1 MKKNRSIG
9 MVILIFLIFSVISL
23 LTNIINAVLPQ
34 VKDSYSLT
42 HGMAGLLPL
51 SFFIAYG
58 FMSIPSGMLVKVWNR
73 KAMLVFPFILAF
85 AAALVFGFFPRF
97 PVYLVSL
104 FSIGAGMAMLQVVIN
119 PVLRAAGGEEHFAAN
134 SIAAQMFFSGAGY
147 VGPQLYSYLV
157 TNLEKPAAEHDFF
170 ISLVA
175 KITPGDLSWVSIYWV
190 FAVITG
196 LMAAIL
202 SLLKIPEI
210 SLNEDEEVGAWD
222 THKKMFKNKT
232 VILYFFGIFAY
243 VGTEQGVGNWVSEFL
258 KVYHAVDPKTV
269 GADVVANLW
278 LLFAIGCLVGI
289 GVLKVFQSKHVL
301 KGTVIMALISLT
313 FGLFGSLSVAK
324 IAFPAVGFFFSAMW
338 PVIFSLALNSVPKEH
353 GTFSGILCTGI
364 AGGAII
370 PAFIGGLADWFGLRV
385 GMFLLYITLGYILS
399 IGFWARPLIANE
411 TFQTKRQKEL
421 ELNTE
426 LGK

>member
-1 MKKNRSIG
+1 MKKNRSLG
-9 MVILIFLIFSVISL
+9 MVFLIFVIFFVISL

-58 FMSIPSGMLVKVWNR
+58 FMSIPSGMLVKILNR
-73 KAMLVFPFILAF
+73 KAMLIGPFVLAF
-85 AAALVFGFFPRF
+85 SAALFFGFFPKF
-97 PVYLVSL
+97 PIYLVSL

-134 SIAAQMFFSGAGY
+134 SITAQMFFSGAGY

-157 TNLEKPAAEHDFF
+157 TNLEKPASEYDFF
-170 ISLVA
+170 IRLISQV
-175 KITPGDLSWVSIYWV
+175 TPGDLTWVSIYWV
-190 FAVITG
+190 FTLITG
-196 LMAAIL
+196 VMVLLL
-202 SLLKIPEI
+202 SVIKIPKIE
-210 SLNEDEEVGAWD
+210 LQEDEEVGAWD
-222 THKKMFKNKT
+222 VHKKMFKNKT

-243 VGTEQGVGNWVSEFL
+243 VGTESGVGNWVSEFL
-258 KVYHAVDPKTV
+258 KVYHNVDPKTV
-269 GADVVANLW
+269 GADVVANVW
-278 LLFAIGCLVGI
+278 LLFAIGCLIGI
-289 GVLKVFQSKHVL
+289 GVLKIFRSKHVL
-301 KGTVIMALISLT
+301 KGTALLAIISLT
-313 FGLFGSLSVAK
+313 LGLFGPLSVAK

-338 PVIFSLALNSVPKEH
+338 PVIFSLALNSVPSEH

-370 PAFIGGLADWFGLRV
+370 PAIIGGVADLFELRI

-399 IGFWARPLIANE
+399 IGFWAKPLVENKTI
-411 TFQTKRQKEL
+411 RDKE
-421 ELNTE
+421 
-426 LGK
+426 

>member
-9 MVILIFLIFSVISL
+9 MVILIFVIFFVISL

-34 VKDSYSLT
+34 VKESYSLT

-58 FMSIPSGMLVKVWNR
+58 FMSIPSGMLVKVLNR
-73 KAMLVFPFILAF
+73 RLMLAGPFALAF
-85 AAALVFGFFPRF
+85 LAALMFGFFPKF

-134 SIAAQMFFSGAGY
+134 SITAQMFFSGAGY

-157 TNLEKPAAEHDFF
+157 TSLEQPPENYDFF
-170 ISLVA
+170 INLIA
-175 KITPGDLSWVSIYWV
+175 QLTPGGLTWVSIYWV
-190 FAVITG
+190 FTLITG
-196 LMAAIL
+196 AMVILL
-202 SLLKIPEI
+202 SLIKIPEI
-210 SLNEDEEVGAWD
+210 NLHEDEEVGAWD
-222 THKKMFKNKT
+222 VHKQMFKNKT
-232 VILYFFGIFAY
+232 VLLYFFGIFAY
-243 VGTEQGVGNWVSEFL
+243 VGTESGVGNWVSEFL
-258 KVYHAVDPKTV
+258 KVYHNVDPKTV
-269 GADVVANLW
+269 GADVVANVW
-278 LLFAIGCLVGI
+278 LFFAIGCLIGI
-289 GVLKVFQSKHVL
+289 GILKIFRSKTVL

-313 FGLFGSLSVAK
+313 IGLFGPLSAAK

-370 PAFIGGLADWFGLRV
+370 PAMIGGLADIFSLRM
-385 GMFLLYITLGYILS
+385 GMFLLYITLGFILS
-399 IGFWARPLIANE
+399 IGFWAKPLVENK
-411 TFQTKRQKEL
+411 TFRDKE
-421 ELNTE
+421 
-426 LGK
+426 